1 MSNEDNKREF
11 TRSAV
16 GMTVEITTASGG
28 VVKTTGSDVGMKG
41 LHVCCSD
48 PLAVG
53 TECTATLVLQEGEER
68 VCVQAEGKVVR
79 ADDSGMGIEFTGLDA
94 DSVEDLHKLLMYNS
108 PDVDRTLF
116 EFQQHVG
123 IKKRTK

>member
-1 MSNEDNKREF
+1 MSSEDNKREF
-11 TRSAV
+11 TRSTV
-16 GMTVEITTASGG
+16 GLAVEITTASGG
-28 VVKTTGSDVGMKG
+28 VIEAMGSDVGLKG
-41 LHVCCSD
+41 LHVSCPN

-53 TECTATLVLQEGEER
+53 TECTTTLVLQEGEEGVR
-68 VCVQAEGKVVR
+68 VQAEGKVVR